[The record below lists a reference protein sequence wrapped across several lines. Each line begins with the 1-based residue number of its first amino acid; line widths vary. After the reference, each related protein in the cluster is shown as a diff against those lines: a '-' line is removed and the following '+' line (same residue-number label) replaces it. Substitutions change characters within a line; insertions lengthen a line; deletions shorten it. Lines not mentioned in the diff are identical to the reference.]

1 MRLESDDGEMEEM
14 GSFVE
19 DGEGERRDQANEGK
33 LCCRNLAKIKANLT
47 CYNISS
53 GLLLF
58 HMVV

>member
-1 MRLESDDGEMEEM
+1 MEEK

-58 HMVV
+58 RMVV